1 MHPAAHHYAR
11 THIQELP
18 GDVVEIGGADWNG
31 GLRSCFTW
39 SGYVSVDIIDG
50 PGVDVVAPF
59 VEWAADQP
67 EQSRDLV
74 LACEVFEHT
83 DTWPDMVI
91 AAHRLLRPNG
101 RFVGTCAHTGR
112 PAHSAVGADQL
123 APDEFYRNVPA
134 GELADALTVAGFTEF
149 EVNVTRSGLDVRW
162 CAVRT

>member
-31 GLRSCFTW
+31 GLRSCFQW
-39 SGYVSVDIIDG
+39 SGYVCVDIVDG

-59 VEWAADQP
+59 VEWASEQP

-74 LACEVFEHT
+74 LATEVFEHT
-83 DTWPDMVI
+83 PTWPDMVR
-91 AAHRLLRPNG
+91 AAHFLLRPGG

-112 PAHSAVGADQL
+112 NPHSATGATEML
-123 APDEFYRNVPA
+123 HDEWYQNVSA
-134 GELADALTVAGFTEF
+134 GELATELSAAGFTEF

-162 CAVRT
+162 CATRT